1 MSKPPPEKRWFVV
14 YIRFF
19 NMAESVVKLRVDS
32 KEYES
37 KIKRA
42 ADGVRA
48 FGESC
53 RKSGESVSKADK
65 DTLDYVRAIGQME
78 TVSKN
83 AKGKV
88 NEMTSAFTEL
98 SVQYRHL
105 TDQEKQSQFGKALAQ
120 SLDQLKGRLNSTK
133 AEIASINEE
142 LGKKQVEMPSSG
154 GGLFGGGKLG
164 GMMQVFGGNMMTKAV
179 GWASG
184 FATEL
189 SDCVQQGIEL
199 ARAGEGV
206 RLAFEKLNR
215 PDLLDQ
221 LREATHGTVTDLE
234 LMKQAVKFND
244 FNLSLEELGTMLAF
258 AQQKAK
264 DTGQSVDYMV
274 DSIVTGLGR
283 KSLMILDNLGLSANE
298 IKEKMKG
305 TGDMTKAVGEIIRDQ
320 MSKAGDYI
328 ETAADRAAKADAEVK
343 NAMEELG
350 RTFQP
355 LSDAG
360 STLWHNLKVGALDF
374 LNSALKPIIDT
385 FTQIG
390 RLRKQY
396 ENAGGSTR
404 VGTDLDKLKNN
415 PSGSA
420 YGVLL
425 SPYNDEIRNRQR
437 ALDAWDA
444 WRKGDRSAKAESEM
458 QWAKANYG
466 TNNSAINAELGAWKK
481 MRDEFVAGAKDI
493 MTPVAEVPTVT
504 IPTGSGGGGKVGR
517 VNTGRVGAAVAPP
530 PPEGSIAAQEA
541 KVQALTKAWRNAATE
556 AGRAGYLG
564 QLEEARKVLSE
575 MQGKGETIPEGSL
588 KDLNN
593 QMQELQKQ
601 RELLADPIDISLLDD
616 DIQRIKDKID
626 ELNGVVK
633 KDTTSAPMPLED
645 KIRMSVADSIT
656 ALDETT
662 LTNLMEFKI
671 RNGLENLDIKSEYL
685 QQAIFGERMDIP
697 DEYWQSLADEI
708 NAKLA
713 ELGVEP
719 IIIDV
724 KTGEVTQAAKQAK
737 EGWQDA
743 AKAVQAVGGALQQL
757 EDPGAKIMGIIGE
770 AVANIALG
778 FAQATAASSSA
789 GVFGWI
795 AAIAGGLGTMISTIN
810 AIHSATGYSE
820 GGIIKGNTYSGDN
833 IMANGGTIGLNAGEI
848 VLNRA
853 QAGVLASQLNDTNA
867 IGDRRPYIES
877 ETIWLGLKHYLNR
890 NGMGEIVTSKR

>member
-1 MSKPPPEKRWFVV
+1 MVD
-14 YIRFF
+14 
-19 NMAESVVKLRVDS
+19 SVVKLRFDS
-32 KEYES
+32 QEYDA
-37 KIKRA
+37 KIRRA

-48 FGESC
+48 FGENC
-53 RKSGESVSKADK
+53 RKAGESVSKANK

-78 TVSKN
+78 TVSRT

-105 TDQEKQSQFGKALAQ
+105 TDQEKQSPFGKALAQ

-133 AEIASINEE
+133 AELASINEE
-142 LGKKQVEMPSSG
+142 LSKKQVEMPSGG

-221 LREATHGTVTDLE
+221 LREATHGTVTDLD
-234 LMKQAVKFND
+234 LMKQAVKFSD
-244 FNLSLEELGTMLAF
+244 FKLSLDELGTMLAF

-343 NAMEELG
+343 NAMEDLG

-360 STLWHNLKVGALDF
+360 ATLWHNLKVGALDF

-575 MQGKGETIPEGSL
+575 MQGKGETIPEGSF

-593 QMQELQKQ
+593 QLRELQKQ

-633 KDTTSAPMPLED
+633 KDTTSTPMSLED
-645 KIRMSVADSIT
+645 KIRVSVADSIT

-671 RNGLENLDIKSEYL
+671 RNGLENLDIKSDYL

-697 DEYWQSLADEI
+697 DDYWQSLADEI

-713 ELGVEP
+713 ELGIEP
-719 IIIDV
+719 IKIDV
-724 KTGEVTQAAKQAK
+724 KTGEITQVAKATK

-743 AKAVQAVGGALQQL
+743 ARAVQSVGGALQQI
-757 EDPGAKIMGIIGE
+757 ENPSAKIAGIVGE
-770 AVANIALG
+770 AIANIALG
-778 FAQATAASSSA
+778 FAQATSSSSKL

-795 AAIAGGLGTMISTIN
+795 AAIAGGLGTMISTIS
-810 AIHSATGYSE
+810 AIHSVTGYSE
-820 GGIIKGNTYSGDN
+820 GGIIKGNSYSGDN

-853 QAGVLASQLNDTNA
+853 QQGVLASQLTGSA
-867 IGDRRPYIES
+867 PIIQIEGR
-877 ETIWLGLKHYLNR
+877 I
-890 NGMGEIVTSKR
+890 MGEDIELVQKNRKLRKGRGEYVTTKAR